1 MCNPLAVFTTGM
13 SLIQGQ
19 QQRSAANRAAEA
31 ARQVGEFNAGM
42 IERDI
47 GLLEK
52 SRSIYNANFLVAQ
65 VRSRDAFEREVQ
77 GTARNGFGYAGF
89 DMSSGTPLAVLRQNA
104 REFDYEQKVAE
115 FENSLKN
122 MQIDDQ
128 IEGLEMSAEL
138 SRMEGGMAAASAQ
151 AQGAKSMINAIANA
165 ATTIYENPGDF
176 GIT

>member
-1 MCNPLAVFTTGM
+1 M

-77 GTARNGFGYAGF
+77 GTARNGFGYAGVQAHLLQYYVKTRVSLT
-89 DMSSGTPLAVLRQNA
+89 MSKKLLN
-104 REFDYEQKVAE
+104 
-115 FENSLKN
+115 LK
-122 MQIDDQ
+122 
-128 IEGLEMSAEL
+128 
-138 SRMEGGMAAASAQ
+138 
-151 AQGAKSMINAIANA
+151 
-165 ATTIYENPGDF
+165 TH
-176 GIT
+176 

>member
-1 MCNPLAVFTTGM
+1 MCNPLALFTTGM
-13 SLIQGQ
+13 NLYGAAK
-19 QQRSAANRAAEA
+19 QRSAANRAAEA
-31 ARQVGEFNAGM
+31 ARKVGEFNAGM

-52 SRSIYNANFLVAQ
+52 SRSIYNANFLISQGRAA
-65 VRSRDAFEREVQ
+65 DAFEREVQ

-89 DMSSGTPLAVLRQNA
+89 DMSQGTPIVVLRENA

-128 IEGLEMSAEL
+128 IEGLEMAAEL
-138 SRMEGGMAAASAQ
+138 SRMEGGMAAAQAQ
-151 AQGAKSMINAIANA
+151 AQGAKSMINAITNT
-165 ATTIYENPGDF
+165 ATTIYENPGEF
-176 GIT
+176 GLA

>member
-31 ARQVGEFNAGM
+31 ARKVGEFNAGM

-52 SRSIYNANFLVAQ
+52 SRSIYNANFLVSQ
-65 VRSRDAFEREVQ
+65 VRARDAFEREVQ

-89 DMSSGTPLAVLRQNA
+89 DMSSGTPLAVLRLNA
-104 REFDYEQKVAE
+104 REFDYEQKVAA

-122 MQIDDQ
+122 MQIDDEQ
-128 IEGLEMSAEL
+128 EGLQMAAEL
-138 SRMEGGMAAASAQ
+138 SRMEGGMAAASAR
-151 AQGAKSMINAIANA
+151 ASGTASMINSLSNV
-165 ATTIYENPGDF
+165 ATTVYENPGDF
-176 GIT
+176 GLA

>member
-1 MCNPLAVFTTGM
+1 MCDPLALFTIG
-13 SLIQGQ
+13 SNIIGASKAQ
-19 QQRSAANRAAEA
+19 SAANRAAEA
-31 ARQVGEFNAGM
+31 ARKVGEFNAGI

-47 GLLEK
+47 DLLEK
-52 SRSIYNANFLVAQ
+52 SRAIYNANFLVSQGRAA
-65 VRSRDAFEREVQ
+65 DAFEREVQ

-89 DMSSGTPLAVLRQNA
+89 DMSQGTPIAVLRENA

-122 MQIDDQ
+122 MQIDDE
-128 IEGLEMSAEL
+128 IEGLELAAEM

-151 AQGAKSMINAIANA
+151 AQGAQSMINAITNS

-176 GIT
+176 GLA

>member
-1 MCNPLAVFTTGM
+1 MCNPLALFTGGM
-13 SLIQGQ
+13 TLYQGNQ
-19 QQRSAANRAAEA
+19 ARRAADRAAEA
-31 ARQVGEFNAGM
+31 ARKVGEFNAGM

-47 GLLEK
+47 GLLEE
-52 SRSIYNANFLVAQ
+52 SRSIYNANFLVSQ
-65 VRSRDAFEREVQ
+65 VRAKEAFEREVQ

-89 DMSSGTPLAVLRQNA
+89 DMSSGTPLAVLRLNA

-128 IEGLEMSAEL
+128 VEGLELAAEL

-151 AQGAKSMINAIANA
+151 AQGAKSMINAITNV
-165 ATTIYENPGDF
+165 ATTVYENPGDF
-176 GIT
+176 GIS